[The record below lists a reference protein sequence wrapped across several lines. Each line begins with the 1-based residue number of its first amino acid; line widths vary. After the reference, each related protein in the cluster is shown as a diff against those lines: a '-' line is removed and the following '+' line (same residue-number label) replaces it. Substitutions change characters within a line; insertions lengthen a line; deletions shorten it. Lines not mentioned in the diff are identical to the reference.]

1 MADNKAQVA
10 KEIYNSLCDAIDKI
24 GWKYDKEEDKL
35 LVHFAV
41 SGEDIPMKF
50 IMFVDEDRQLLR
62 LISYMPFKMSEAKRY
77 EGAVAACV
85 SSYGLIDGSFDY
97 DITDG
102 EISFRMVQPFMDGSI
117 SESTFMHM
125 ISFSCSVVD
134 DYNDRFMALDKGF
147 MSIEEFIQKG

>member
-24 GWKYDKEEDKL
+24 GWKYDKEEEKL

-50 IMFVDEDRQLLR
+50 IMFVDDDRQLLR
-62 LISYMPFKMSEAKRY
+62 LVSYIPFKMSEAKRY

-102 EISFRMVQPFMDGSI
+102 EIAFRMVQPFMDGSI

-125 ISFSCSVVD
+125 ISLSCRVVD
-134 DYNDRFMALDKGF
+134 DYNDRFMALDKGL

>member
-10 KEIYNSLCDAIDKI
+10 QEIYNSLCDAIDKI
-24 GWKYDKEEDKL
+24 GLKYEMGEEEL
-35 LVHFAV
+35 FVRFTV

-50 IMFVDEDRQLLR
+50 VMLVDADLKLLV
-62 LISYMPFKMSEAKRY
+62 LMSYMPFKMSEAKRY

-125 ISFSCSVVD
+125 ISFSCRVVD
-134 DYNDRFMALDKGF
+134 DYNDRFMALDKGL

>member
-24 GWKYDKEEDKL
+24 GWKYDKEEEKL

-50 IMFVDEDRQLLR
+50 IMFVDDDRQLLR
-62 LISYMPFKMSEAKRY
+62 LVSYIPFKMSEAKRY

-102 EISFRMVQPFMDGSI
+102 EIAFRMVQPFMDGSI

-125 ISFSCSVVD
+125 ISLSCRVVD
-134 DYNDRFMALDKGF
+134 DYNDRFMDLDKGF

>member
-24 GWKYDKEEDKL
+24 GWKYDKEEEKL

-50 IMFVDEDRQLLR
+50 IMFVDEDRKLLR

-102 EISFRMVQPFMDGSI
+102 EIAFRMVQPFMDGSI

-125 ISFSCSVVD
+125 IAFSCSVVD
-134 DYNDRFMALDKGF
+134 DYNDRFMALDKGL